1 MDFDVSLACECAPW
15 NMSYQNI
22 TGYLD
27 MNVKKGVFTDQDP
40 HIGRILSLLNIQSIA
55 KRLSLNFSDVTN
67 KGFTYES
74 IATQVRLKNAI
85 AKIEDFNLEALSSNI
100 VLTGQSHIND
110 KQYDLMAKVTPAISD
125 AVPIA
130 TYLAGGGLIGLGVWA
145 IDKTL
150 FGGKLI
156 NKAVD
161 KVAAFEYKIT
171 GAWDKP
177 IIKEQ

>member
-1 MDFDVSLACECAPW
+1 LLINISLKPVILIGQHHTKSSVAVVCFLRVD
-15 NMSYQNI
+15 
-22 TGYLD
+22 T
-27 MNVKKGVFTDQDP
+27 NVKR
-40 HIGRILSLLNIQSIA
+40 RILSLLNIKSIA

-67 KGFTYES
+67 KGFTYEH
-74 IATQVRLKNAI
+74 IKTQVRLKNAV
-85 AKIEDFNLEALSSNI
+85 AKIEDFNLKALSGNI
-100 VLTGQSHIND
+100 VLTGQSHITD
-110 KQYDLMAKVTPAISD
+110 KQYDLIAKVTPAISN

-150 FGGKLI
+150 FGGDLI
-156 NKAVD
+156 NKAAVF
-161 KVAAFEYKIT
+161 KYKIT